1 MAIVEVTDQNFANNV
16 EAEGTGTVL
25 VDFWA
30 PWCGPCKMLAPI
42 LEEVD
47 QEIGDQV
54 KIAKINVDNNPE
66 TAGKFGIMSIPTM
79 IVFKDGK
86 MVSKLSGLQ
95 PKEQLVEWLKE
106 YA

>member
-1 MAIVEVTDQNFANNV
+1 MAIVEVTDQNFANDV
-16 EAEGTGTVL
+16 ESESVGTVL

-47 QEIGDQV
+47 QELGDQL
-54 KIAKINVDNNPE
+54 KIAKVNVDNNPE
-66 TAGKFGIMSIPTM
+66 AAGKYGILSIPTM

-106 YA
+106 YV